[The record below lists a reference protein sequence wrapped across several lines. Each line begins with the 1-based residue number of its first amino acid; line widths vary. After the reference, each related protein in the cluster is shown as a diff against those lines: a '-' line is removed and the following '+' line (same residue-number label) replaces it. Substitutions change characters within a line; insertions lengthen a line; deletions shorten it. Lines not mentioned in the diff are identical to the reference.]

1 MDLGG
6 SWASFGKGLGRSW
19 ASSERSWPPLGRFL
33 GVQSRAFFKHGP
45 KMGSKRP
52 PGSILGRFGEG
63 FGRILGRFGR
73 VGARHGGALLVPCF
87 RGSGKEFVQR
97 LLS

>member
-6 SWASFGKGLGRSW
+6 SWASFGKGLGRSG
-19 ASSERSWPPLGRFL
+19 ASSGRYWPPLGRFL

-52 PGSILGRFGEG
+52 PGSILGGFGVNLGGFWKDLGRSREQFGRILEG
-63 FGRILGRFGR
+63 FGRI
-73 VGARHGGALLVPCF
+73 A
-87 RGSGKEFVQR
+87 QI
-97 LLS
+97 